1 MTPGGRAQVLGTG
14 AGRLY
19 AGDGSPLEPGAAVER
34 LAGADIVLFGE
45 LHGNAAIHGLELGLA
60 RELLRRRGDDLVL
73 GAEMFE
79 ADDQLVVDEYLAG
92 LVLHQHLVSEAKVW
106 GNYEPDY
113 RPLVELAKEA
123 GRPFIA
129 TNVPRRYA
137 SLVAREGLEALGRL
151 GAEARRYLAPLPIPV
166 DLDVPGYREML
177 DMDLPMTPGRKA
189 SPANLV
195 AAQAVKDAT
204 MAHFIALHCAPGRLF
219 LHFNGV
225 YHSQRRGGICWYLSR
240 ADPGLRIATLSSAVG
255 EAGAFEEAL
264 RDLGD
269 VVFAVPGS

>member
-1 MTPGGRAQVLGTG
+1 MLGTG

-19 AGDGSPLEPGAAVER
+19 AADGRPLEPDAAVTQ
-34 LAGADIVLFGE
+34 LSQADVVLFGE
-45 LHGNAAIHGLELGLA
+45 LHGNPAVHALELELA
-60 RELLRRRGDDLVL
+60 RELVRRRGDDLLL

-92 LVLHQHLVSEAKVW
+92 LVLHRHLLSEAKVW
-106 GNYEPDY
+106 DNYESDY

-137 SLVAREGLEALGRL
+137 SLVAREGLAALERL
-151 GAEARRYLAPLPIPV
+151 GDEARRYLAPLPIAV

-177 DMDLPMTPGRKA
+177 DMDLPMMPGAKA
-189 SPANLV
+189 SPLNLV

-204 MAHFIALHCAPGRLF
+204 MAHFIALHCAGGRLF

-240 ADPGLRIATLSSAVG
+240 ANPRLRVASLSSAEG
-255 EAGAFEEAL
+255 DATTFEDAF
-264 RDLGD
+264 RGLGD
-269 VVFAVPGS
+269 VVFVAPAA